1 MGREVFPG
9 VSRASGRVTPEQV
22 TCAPRGA
29 AAGHSRQGK
38 GKEHPPFCKRSALG
52 SSAFPPWE
60 GPGTSPRVKDQPS
73 KTLAKDL
80 FPFKMHI
87 SASSA
92 TWCPCEP
99 QIRGSSQDLSPQMSP
114 GRSFLWA
121 PLLSSPPGRRGRYRV
136 TTTPRGL
143 HRSTRLSRCKGRSR
157 SRAHLHRGCGTQ
169 ERCPLERGENHPCTT
184 RQALWAGHTA
194 HQTPA

>member
-1 MGREVFPG
+1 MCREVCPG

-29 AAGHSRQGK
+29 AAGHSRQGR

-52 SSAFPPWE
+52 SSGE

-87 SASSA
+87 SASGA

-99 QIRGSSQDLSPQMSP
+99 QIRGSSQDLSPQISP

-121 PLLSSPPGRRGRYRV
+121 PLLSSPLGRRGHCRV
-136 TTTPRGL
+136 TTAPRGL
-143 HRSTRLSRCKGRSR
+143 HRSTRLSRCRDTSR
-157 SRAHLHRGCGTQ
+157 SRAHLHGGR
-169 ERCPLERGENHPCTT
+169 RDAGEVPP
-184 RQALWAGHTA
+184 RAW
-194 HQTPA
+194 